1 MRSVRQVYLTISRV
15 NEEVHNIYKCEHNN
29 IIKDGIGVASLSA
42 RPHIMASTIDSDPA
56 HEGLPI
62 THAELLA
69 RIVAVESRLRRTVE
83 NQIRFEEMASRLLS
97 EINAIN
103 DRCSETDKIC
113 TDNWRDIVVIDN
125 NVSTLNA
132 RVEEGYD
139 DLKAHCARIATLYHR
154 RYRQVCDGMSA
165 LHASMTGVLVSVIYL
180 Y

>member
-1 MRSVRQVYLTISRV
+1 
-15 NEEVHNIYKCEHNN
+15 
-29 IIKDGIGVASLSA
+29 
-42 RPHIMASTIDSDPA
+42 MASTIDSDPA
-56 HEGLPI
+56 HEELPI

-69 RIVAVESRLRRTVE
+69 RIVAVETRLRRTVE

-154 RYRQVCDGMSA
+154 RYRQDSFSA
-165 LHASMTGVLVSVIYL
+165 HYKQDQAPTGVQEKGGGRWVEDGLIHERIRTCLRTFFVPTFSVTSSL
-180 Y
+180 DGLCMFTN